1 MRDGNGKY
9 RPLLALWELFV
20 VVLINILVY
29 AMLSAGVQ

>member
-29 AMLSAGVQ
+29 DMLSAGGQ